1 MGDQAAVSV
10 IGLGSMGFAQAS
22 ALLKRGHRVTVW
34 NRTAAR
40 AAPLAAAGAI
50 VARSVADAIAASAL
64 VVMCVYDYGA
74 ADEILSSPGVAE
86 ALSGKTF
93 VQLSTGTP
101 EQVYAQQAIVN
112 SCGGH
117 FIAGGIMAY
126 PRSIGRPNCLILFA
140 GDAAYY
146 SHQDTLACLAG
157 SSQYLGTDPVAAT
170 GAYFAL
176 SSFMIGA
183 LALFFETAAA
193 NRNYGISIDKHYLL
207 ARLVTDEILE
217 GMRDGA
223 HRVALGNF
231 DGNLASIDLTIA
243 GMQEVAKTFRQTG
256 MPMKMTEALVDSLK
270 IASADG
276 AGGGDI
282 AQLTETVWSHRHG

>member
-1 MGDQAAVSV
+1 MSEQAAVTV
-10 IGLGSMGFAQAS
+10 IGLGSMGTAQAH

-34 NRTAAR
+34 NRTAER
-40 AAPLAAAGAI
+40 AAPLAACGAF
-50 VARSVADAIAASAL
+50 VARTAAEAIAASPL
-64 VVMCVYDYGA
+64 VIMCVYDYGA
-74 ADEILSSPGVAE
+74 ADVILSTSGVAE
-86 ALSGKTF
+86 SLSGKTF

-101 EQVYAQQAIVN
+101 EQVYAQQARVRD
-112 SCGGH
+112 CGGR

-140 GDAAYY
+140 GDSSYS
-146 SHQDTLACLAG
+146 SHQTTLACLAG
-157 SSQYLGTDPVAAT
+157 SSQYLGPDPVAAT

-176 SSFMIGA
+176 SAFMIGS

-193 NRNYGISIDKHYLL
+193 NRNYGISIDTHYLL
-207 ARLVTDEILE
+207 GRLVTDEILE

-223 HRVALGNF
+223 YRVAAGNF
-231 DGNLASIDLTIA
+231 GGTLASIDLTIA
-243 GMQEVAKTFRQTG
+243 GMQEVAKTFNQTG
-256 MPMKMTEALVDSLK
+256 MPMKMTDALVDSLK

-282 AQLTETVWSHRHG
+282 AQLTETVWSHRRT

>member
-1 MGDQAAVSV
+1 MSEHAAVTV
-10 IGLGSMGFAQAS
+10 IGLGSMGTAQAH

-34 NRTAAR
+34 NRSADKAT
-40 AAPLAAAGAI
+40 PLAAAGAV
-50 VARSVADAIAASAL
+50 VARTAAEAVAASPL
-64 VVMCVYDYGA
+64 VIMCVYDYGA
-74 ADEILSSPGVAE
+74 ADAILGAPGVLE
-86 ALSGKTF
+86 SLSGKTF

-101 EQVYAQQAIVN
+101 EQVYAQQTRVRD
-112 SCGGH
+112 CGGR
-117 FIAGGIMAY
+117 FISGGIMAY
-126 PRSIGRPNCLILFA
+126 PRSIGRPNCVILFA
-140 GDAAYY
+140 GDPAYY
-146 SHQDTLACLAG
+146 SHQTTLACLAG
-157 SSQYLGTDPVAAT
+157 SSQYLGSDPVAAT

-176 SSFMIGA
+176 SSFMIGS

-193 NRNYGISIDKHYLL
+193 TRSYGISIDMHYLL

-243 GMQEVAKTFRQTG
+243 GMQEVAKTFAQTG
-256 MPMKMTEALVDSLK
+256 MPMKMTDALVDALK

-282 AQLTETVWSHRHG
+282 AQLTETVWSHRRK